1 MKNQPLVQLVLMNG
15 SAGFLLGILLAC
27 GCLTRSA
34 HAKPGLEVQPTQEP
48 TAWTIRYKNQK
59 VLVYSFAPDKFKSYV
74 KELYTLKGDN
84 ILRDAPHDHLHHHAL
99 MYAVRVNG
107 LNFWEET
114 SGCAVEKSIGTPKI
128 ELGFTACGREEV
140 PQATLSHELRWVAA
154 QDAFLPN
161 TNRVTL
167 LVEHRKLVLTL
178 NPALQEVALEWK
190 SQFEVGTKT
199 NTVVLTGTTY
209 NGLGMRFQQN
219 LDALAVHSIG
229 GLQPDLANNRQ
240 DISAAPWAAVS
251 FDAPGHPAT
260 IALAGHPS
268 NARGDATFFSMLTPF
283 AYLSATQALNQE
295 PLIYHAGD
303 KFELNY
309 LVLLY
314 PEAKPSDTLRKH
326 IEAWRQ
332 SKP

>member
-1 MKNQPLVQLVLMNG
+1 MKKQLVVPSL
-15 SAGFLLGILLAC
+15 ALLLAS
-27 GCLTRSA
+27 GLFA
-34 HAKPGLEVQPTQEP
+34 PNLDAKPGFEVQSAQEP
-48 TAWTIRYKNQK
+48 SAWTVRYKNQK
-59 VLVYSFAPDKFKSYV
+59 ILVYSFAPDQFKSYV

-84 ILRDAPHDHLHHHAL
+84 ILRDSPHDHLHHHAL
-99 MYAVRVNG
+99 MYAIRVNG

-114 SGCAVEKSIGTPKI
+114 SGCAVEKSIAAPKV
-128 ELGFTACGREEV
+128 ELGFTTCGKEEV
-140 PQATLSHELRWVAA
+140 PQATISQDLRWVAA

-161 TNRVTL
+161 TNRVSL
-167 LVEHRKLVLTL
+167 LVEHRRLVLTL

-199 NTVVLTGTTY
+199 NTVVLTGATY

-219 LDALAVHSIG
+219 LDGLAVHSIG
-229 GLQPDLANNRQ
+229 GARPDLANNRL
-240 DISAAPWAAVS
+240 DLTVAPWATVS

-268 NARGDATFFSMLTPF
+268 NTRGDPTFFSMLTPF
-283 AYLSATQALNQE
+283 AYLSATQGLDKE
-295 PLIYHAGD
+295 PLIYHTGD

-314 PEAKPSDTLRKH
+314 PEAKPSDSLRKH
-326 IEAWRQ
+326 IDAWRQ